1 METMKRYG
9 ETRLSRAPR
18 GLFMA
23 PVTLLFLVAL
33 SACDGLLDVD
43 NESDIL
49 DLDLNSVEAIAPIV
63 NGVAG
68 DFGNFHSALAL
79 AVGQAAFE
87 LWHTGS
93 HGHDRETDDGFLKRP
108 SSDGNNGFNR
118 LSLTYWT
125 ATDAQRR
132 INEAFSDG
140 GSREEMAEVLV
151 WGAFTL
157 LFMGENYC
165 SAAFDGGVELQATAV
180 LQMAEADFTQAIQ
193 VATSAGATDWL
204 VRATAGRA
212 RARLMLG
219 DYAGVLTDAGAI
231 PADFRWDYNYSNNS
245 GRENNDIPGHTRDE
259 LRRETG
265 VHPKFFEDARYLSDP
280 RTPMVDW
287 GADAVGPDAIRR
299 WVEQDKYRKR
309 ESDMPIST
317 WQEVRLMEAEAEIG
331 LMNLGS
337 AVALI
342 DAVRASAGLAPY
354 AGAVTQAEV
363 LAQLQY
369 ERSAELWLQGHALND
384 LRRFND
390 PSLDVPPGRGGGL
403 VRDKCWEL
411 GEDEFQTNSNLG
423 GG

>member
-1 METMKRYG
+1 
-9 ETRLSRAPR
+9 
-18 GLFMA
+18 MA

-43 NESDIL
+43 NESDLL
-49 DLDLNSVEAIAPIV
+49 DLDLNSVEAIGPVV

-93 HGHDRETDDGFLKRP
+93 HGHDRETDEGFLKRP

-157 LFMGENYC
+157 LFMGENFC
-165 SAAFDGGVELQATAV
+165 SASFEGGVEVQATAV
-180 LQMAEADFTQAIQ
+180 LQKAEADFTQAIQ
-193 VATSAGATDWL
+193 VATSAGATEWR
-204 VRATAGRA
+204 VRATAGRV

-219 DYAGVLTDAGAI
+219 DYAGVLTDAADI

-245 GRENNDIPGHTRDE
+245 SRENNDIPGHTRDE
-259 LRRETG
+259 IRRETG
-265 VHPKFFEDARYLSDP
+265 IHPKFFEDARYLSDP
-280 RTPMVDW
+280 RTPMVFW
-287 GADAVGPDAIRR
+287 GEDAVGPDAIRR

-317 WQEVRLMEAEAEIG
+317 WQEVSLMEAEAEIG

-342 DAVRASAGLAPY
+342 DAVRASAELAPY
-354 AGAVTQAEV
+354 AGAVTQTEV

-403 VRDKCWEL
+403 VRDDCWEL
-411 GEDEFQTNSNLG
+411 GEDEFQINSNLG